1 MLLRQ
6 QIEASDKVREPVFIE
21 DIAAN
26 GRGYQ
31 LLYQAERMGGNQGRL
46 KAQFLTNAILHYVE
60 GTATLPPQEELESI
74 LERLMKRMLDDRAD
88 MSAKPTEKIDSS
100 EPFSADDL
108 ATIAGTLQ
116 AFRR

>member
-1 MLLRQ
+1 MDIKKDPGKFTIRFCMADPRQ
-6 QIEASDKVREPVFIE
+6 KRAVEELNA
-21 DIAAN
+21 
-26 GRGYQ
+26 
-31 LLYQAERMGGNQGRL
+31 QGRL

-60 GTATLPPQEELESI
+60 GASPLPPQEELEPI
-74 LERLMKRMLDDRAD
+74 LERIMKRMLDERTD
-88 MSAKPTEKIDSS
+88 MTAKSAEKIDSS

>member
-1 MLLRQ
+1 MDAKKDPGKFTIRFCISDPRQ
-6 QIEASDKVREPVFIE
+6 MKAVDELNA
-21 DIAAN
+21 
-26 GRGYQ
+26 
-31 LLYQAERMGGNQGRL
+31 QGRL

-60 GTATLPPQEELESI
+60 
-74 LERLMKRMLDDRAD
+74 DRAD

>member
-1 MLLRQ
+1 MDTKKDPGKFTIRFCMADPRQ
-6 QIEASDKVREPVFIE
+6 KRAVEELNA
-21 DIAAN
+21 
-26 GRGYQ
+26 
-31 LLYQAERMGGNQGRL
+31 QGRL

-60 GTATLPPQEELESI
+60 GTATLPPQEEQESI

>member
-1 MLLRQ
+1 MDIKKDPGKFTIRFCMADPRQ
-6 QIEASDKVREPVFIE
+6 KRAVEELNA
-21 DIAAN
+21 
-26 GRGYQ
+26 
-31 LLYQAERMGGNQGRL
+31 QGRL

-60 GTATLPPQEELESI
+60 GTAILPPQEELEPI
-74 LERLMKRMLDDRAD
+74 LGRIMKRMLDDRAD